1 MDINDLTQNVKKV
14 LGGIREKLSRHSTTE
29 RDRRAIMIG
38 AAGLCL
44 LVLYLIFQ
52 SFSSGTDRL
61 EKRVSQLE
69 SDLVRIEGLRAEY
82 LQSKERISELS
93 SKIRE
98 EEEPLISVVE
108 RILLDENLE
117 RKNFSIKD
125 VNLRTSQSEDFYQE
139 KSIDVELKNLSLKDL
154 VDILYKIQNAPSFLK
169 VSNLNI
175 NTKFDKSDSMTV
187 KLRVSTFEFKEVG

>member
-14 LGGIREKLSRHSTTE
+14 LGDLREKLSRHSTTE
-29 RDRRAIMIG
+29 RDRRAIIIG

-52 SFSSGTDRL
+52 SFSSGTGRL
-61 EKRVSQLE
+61 EKRVGQLE
-69 SDLVRIEGLRAEY
+69 SELVRIEGLRAEY
-82 LQSKERISELS
+82 LQSKKRISELS

-108 RILLDENLE
+108 RILLNENLE

>member
-1 MDINDLTQNVKKV
+1 MDIQNLSEEVRKFIGS
-14 LGGIREKLSRHSTTE
+14 LRERLSRHSTTE

-44 LVLYLIFQ
+44 LVLYLVFQ
-52 SFSSGTDRL
+52 SFSSGASRL
-61 EKRVSQLE
+61 EKQVAGLKGE
-69 SDLVRIEGLRAEY
+69 LVRIEGLRTEY
-82 LQSKERISELS
+82 LDSKDRILELS
-93 SKIRE
+93 SKIKE

-108 RILLDENLE
+108 AILLSENID

-125 VNLRTSQSEDFYQE
+125 VNLRMSESEDFYKE
-139 KSIDVELKNLSLKDL
+139 KSIDVELKNLSLQDL
-154 VDILYKIQNAPSFLK
+154 VGILYKIQNAPSFLK

-175 NTKFDKSDSMTV
+175 NTKYDRSDSMTV